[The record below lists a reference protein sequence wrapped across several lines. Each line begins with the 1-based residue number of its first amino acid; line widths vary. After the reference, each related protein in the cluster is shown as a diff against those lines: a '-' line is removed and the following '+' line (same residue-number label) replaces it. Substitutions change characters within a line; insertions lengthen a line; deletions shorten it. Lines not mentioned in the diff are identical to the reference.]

1 MALSLFYAGR
11 PPVKSE
17 EHRVSLVELFTATWC
32 HYCPA
37 AETAVSQSYAKN
49 SDKFV
54 FIEYHLNDSLSNKK
68 SENRARF
75 YGITG
80 TPTGV
85 INGKYRF
92 IGSSEIAKRGL
103 DRALYDAE
111 KKPNVVFLN
120 ASAVLENKEVK
131 VTCSAKENNIKNNTS
146 LFILLVEDNVRYRGK
161 EYRFVVRDI
170 ASFEENSNAF
180 SGNANFN
187 IKENYAKDKFYVL
200 FFVQDIKT
208 NEIYNAKLVKLD
220 KIENSG
226 NSIGAPK
233 FMLVS
238 QDKNDLRVHVIFS
251 ADSSLKK
258 FELQIAKDSNFSKIM
273 LKKILTDKKTE
284 IENLPPGTYYARVR
298 GIEGEN
304 KFTDWSDVKT
314 FSVMAKITL
323 QPGNPIMTVNGTE
336 KEIDPGRGTKP
347 VIISKWGRTVVPIR
361 AIVEALGGEIEW
373 DGKERKV
380 TILFNDT
387 NIELWIGKP
396 RAQVNGVMKWIDENN
411 HDVKPIIINGR
422 TMLPLRFVAENL
434 GCTINWDEATRTITI
449 IYPAT

>member
-54 FIEYHLNDSLSNKK
+54 FIEYHLSDSLSNP
-68 SENRARF
+68 EMTERARY
-75 YGITG
+75 YGVVG
-80 TPTGV
+80 TPTGIV
-85 INGKYRF
+85 NGDSMF
-92 IGSSEIAKRGL
+92 VGSQE
-103 DRALYDAE
+103 
-111 KKPNVVFLN
+111 
-120 ASAVLENKEVK
+120 
-131 VTCSAKENNIKNNTS
+131 IKNEGLPLAISAAREKPLVTFGKISVKKKGVSIDVSASCKAKGIENPTKF
-146 LFILLVEDNVRYRGK
+146 FILLVEDKVEFRSK

-170 ASFEENSNAF
+170 YGFKEKGDFYFERC
-180 SGNANFN
+180 NFN
-187 IKENYAKDKFYVL
+187 IAKSYKPENLYLL
-200 FFVQDIKT
+200 FFVQDEET
-208 NEIYNAKLVKLD
+208 DTIYNAKLVKLD

-361 AIVEALGGEIEW
+361 AIVEALGGTIEW

-434 GCTINWDEATRTITI
+434 GCTVNWDEATRTITI
-449 IYPAT
+449 TYTP